1 VANDAE
7 HTAKLRTAEIMH
19 TKLSEPQTP
28 PGDGRAPALS
38 HRRLGLSGA
47 LVGRWAVPLLLLV
60 LILVFSVSLPSQF
73 LTAGNFRAM
82 ILSQAVLLLLA
93 VGVTLPLRAGDFDLS
108 IGSSMVF
115 CALVLGL
122 VMNNYGWPVWAA
134 IMVSVLIG
142 CLVGMVNAVL
152 VVVLGMSGFVATL
165 GTMTVLQGLS
175 LAISNSQVVAVTS
188 HSLRQLGQTNVIGL
202 PDAAFYGWGI
212 ALILWYVYRY
222 LPFGRHLLFVGGNQQ
237 ASRLAGIAVSRVR
250 ILSFVFA
257 GLIGGIAGF
266 VLISSTGAVD
276 PTSGAQYLIAPYAA
290 AYLGIATIQLGRFN
304 IVGTLFALY
313 LVVVGETGLQLLGAA
328 EWVSDVFNGL
338 ALLIAIG
345 LSRFFAGRRGAG
357 RRGKG

>member
-1 VANDAE
+1 MFMPNDAE
-7 HTAKLRTAEIMH
+7 QTTGLMH
-19 TKLSEPQTP
+19 SDVGKPNTLSGGGGAQ
-28 PGDGRAPALS
+28 APS
-38 HRRLGLSGA
+38 RRRVRLSGA
-47 LVGRWAVPLLLLV
+47 LVGRWAVPLLLV
-60 LILVFSVSLPSQF
+60 ALIIVFSVSLPSQF
-73 LTAGNFRAM
+73 PTVGNFRAM

-108 IGSSMVF
+108 IGSNMVF
-115 CALVLGL
+115 CSLVLGL

-134 IMVSVLIG
+134 IIVAILLG
-142 CLVGMVNAVL
+142 CLVGVVNAVL
-152 VVVLGMSGFVATL
+152 VVIFGMSGFVATL

-175 LAISNSQVVAVTS
+175 LAISGSQVVSVSS
-188 HSLRQLGQTNVIGL
+188 HSLLRLGQTNVLGL
-202 PDAAFYGWGI
+202 PDAALYGWAT

-222 LPFGRHLLFVGGNQQ
+222 LPFGRHLLFVGGNQE

-250 ILSFVFA
+250 ILAFVFA

-266 VLISSTGAVD
+266 VLIASTGAVD

-290 AYLGIATIQLGRFN
+290 AFLGIATIQIGRFN

-345 LSRFFAGRRGAG
+345 LSRLFARK
-357 RRGKG
+357 RGKG